1 MSRGKHTEAQMI
13 EALKQVEGGVRK
25 KWAVRMA
32 CRSTRYMASISSE
45 TFSHWKDHDSYQ
57 KAFDR
62 LIRDLKA
69 IPEAP
74 AHTRQ

>member
-25 KWAVRMA
+25 KWAVSMA

-45 TFSHWKDHDSYQ
+45 TLATGRITTRIRK
-57 KAFDR
+57 R
-62 LIRDLKA
+62 LIG
-69 IPEAP
+69 
-74 AHTRQ
+74 